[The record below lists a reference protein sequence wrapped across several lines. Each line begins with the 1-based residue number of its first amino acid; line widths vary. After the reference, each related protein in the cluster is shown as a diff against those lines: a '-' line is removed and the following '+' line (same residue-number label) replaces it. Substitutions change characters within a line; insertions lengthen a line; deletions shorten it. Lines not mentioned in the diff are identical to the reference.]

1 MRYVVSEKK
10 KREEKKWTF
19 PSLAWFPPCQRKP
32 ASPVYNKSA
41 DCVASNSNGARISVK
56 YKNVHLL
63 LRRRDNHWCIRPTHG
78 TVRFFTT
85 FSRLFIRR
93 RSLNNLRR
101 KVRKRVVRS
110 AVCVNDRADAKD
122 VKKPTFNT
130 QSNNSMFYTI
140 RTFQWGVV
148 SNKIREMYKTERKSS
163 KSSGRLW
170 NLVRLIKQKIK
181 KSDEGRREKE
191 AADEV

>member
-1 MRYVVSEKK
+1 M
-10 KREEKKWTF
+10 
-19 PSLAWFPPCQRKP
+19 AWFPPCQRKP

-85 FSRLFIRR
+85 FSRLFIRG

-148 SNKIREMYKTERKSS
+148 SNNIREMYKTERKSS

-170 NLVRLIKQKIK
+170 NLVRLIKQKRK